1 MRLDNLRRRF
11 RDELRAS
18 CLKVIACLLTILGPT
33 AWKDLFD
40 LASANQKSTPPE
52 TDSPTAEGDL
62 PTAHLITLDSPV
74 ADIHAQID
82 ENIADLA
89 RWESEGGAVG

>member
-1 MRLDNLRRRF
+1 
-11 RDELRAS
+11 
-18 CLKVIACLLTILGPT
+18 LTILGPT